1 MSASKGQW
9 VYQHRDIAHLEAL
22 LAASSSSTKV
32 VVTDALFSM
41 DGTLAPLP
49 DIVEVAQRHQ
59 AIIGLDEAHS
69 TLIFG
74 KHGGGVA
81 EHFGLSDQIDFHV
94 GTLSKAVGAHGGF
107 IATSA
112 KNRQWLLNTARS
124 YVFTTAL
131 PVPLVCAARAGLAA
145 ATTDRRVKL
154 WQNVRTLSQCLSLEL
169 SNQLYPLCWGT
180 RLERWQW
187 HPHCLMRAFML
198 VLFVHPRCHRRHQG

>member
-1 MSASKGQW
+1 M
-9 VYQHRDIAHLEAL
+9 
-22 LAASSSSTKV
+22 

-59 AIIGLDEAHS
+59 AIIVLDEAHS

-154 WQNVRTLSQCLSLEL
+154 WQNVRTLSQCLSLNCL
-169 SNQLYPLCWGT
+169 VQLYPLCWGT

-187 HPHCLMRAFML
+187 HPHCLMRGFML